1 MKICNTGTHRDCL
14 LCGTNNPL
22 SLGLRFQVV
31 AEGCVE
37 TAFTPSQWQQGY
49 CGILHGGVIA
59 ALLDSAMTHCLFRQG
74 IEAVTAELR
83 VRYHQPSPC
92 NSKEVYT
99 LGARLIEH
107 KRKLF
112 RLEAW
117 LDLGTT
123 RTASAEALFMRTAS
137 DSNHD

>member
-22 SLGLRFQVV
+22 SLGLRFQQV
-31 AEGCVE
+31 EQGWVE

-49 CGILHGGVIA
+49 CGILHGGVVA

-74 IEAVTAELR
+74 VEAVTADLR

-92 NSKEVYT
+92 TGTERYT
-99 LGARLIEH
+99 LGARLIGH

-117 LDLGTT
+117 LTLGAI
-123 RTASAEALFMRTAS
+123 RTASAEAQFMRIAS